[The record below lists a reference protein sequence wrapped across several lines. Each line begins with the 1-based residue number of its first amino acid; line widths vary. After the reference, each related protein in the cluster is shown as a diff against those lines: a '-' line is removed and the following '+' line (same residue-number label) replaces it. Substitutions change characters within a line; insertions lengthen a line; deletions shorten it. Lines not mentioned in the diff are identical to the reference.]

1 MARTTLSV
9 LVVCELS
16 PGSYYYR
23 AVRISDNAS
32 IELANAVRTSA
43 GFDVT
48 NPADGSLRQVRPTY
62 VRIEFPG
69 GPVQLE
75 PVVEYSSR

>member
-9 LVVCELS
+9 LVVCQVS
-16 PGSYYYR
+16 PGNYYYR
-23 AVRISDNAS
+23 AVRMSDNAS

-62 VRIEFPG
+62 VKIVSPG
-69 GPVQLE
+69 VEVQTE
-75 PVVEYSSR
+75 PIVGYVSR

>member
-9 LVVCELS
+9 LVVCQLS

-23 AVRISDNAS
+23 AVRISDGAS

-62 VRIEFPG
+62 VRIVFPG
-69 GPVQLE
+69 VEVQSE
-75 PVVEYSSR
+75 PIVGYASR